1 MTKSKQA
8 TGIGVAAAVT
18 VGLVFGGGSPVSA
31 STTQAEIEGQTMAPL
46 TAEVTAGSLEPQE
59 GSVPDE
65 KQARVAVVP
74 IITAVI
80 LAGGA
85 VYAMGEKAGERSYH
99 AGLRR
104 AGWQNV
110 KWQARATALSMLGP
124 VGGTVFIT
132 GFENKFYSMA

>member
-1 MTKSKQA
+1 
-8 TGIGVAAAVT
+8 
-18 VGLVFGGGSPVSA
+18 
-31 STTQAEIEGQTMAPL
+31 MAPV
-46 TAEVTAGSLEPQE
+46 TAEVTAGSLEPEE

-104 AGWQNV
+104 AGWQ
-110 KWQARATALSMLGP
+110 ARATALSMLGP